1 LTAREAD
8 FEPNRQDNDIFQ
20 LSRNI
25 NVGFFAT
32 VVLKDYVAAILN
44 TPRADSEWWLNLG
57 AEIKSGGQ
65 RLERGTGSVV
75 STEFAVLYHWHAALS
90 AADDQWMEEIIRQAI
105 PELKDIDDMTP
116 EMMTRVYMVSIQLTL
131 TTYAPDTNHCCR
143 CSVTTSQRPQP
154 RSGSSEVSREER
166 MEASVTTIWLKSSRT
181 VLKSLLTL
189 SVPMAHLLACDV
201 LTSWAC
207 CRRVTS
213 STSAP

>member
-1 LTAREAD
+1 M
-8 FEPNRQDNDIFQ
+8 
-20 LSRNI
+20 
-25 NVGFFAT
+25 
-32 VVLKDYVAAILN
+32 LKDYVAAILN

-57 AEIKSGGQ
+57 AEIKAGGQ

-116 EMMTRVYMVSIQLTL
+116 EMMTRVYMVSIQLPL
-131 TTYAPDTNHCCR
+131 LSYALDTNDNYR
-143 CSVTTSQRPQP
+143 CSVTTSQRLPP

-166 MEASVTTIWLKSSRT
+166 TEASVTTISQKSSRT

-189 SVPMAHLLACDV
+189 LVLTALLLACDV
-201 LTSWAC
+201 STSWAC
-207 CRRVTS
+207 CKRVTS
-213 STSAP
+213 STSAL

>member
-1 LTAREAD
+1 MTARETD

-116 EMMTRVYMVSIQLTL
+116 EMMTRTARRLWISSRASSRRLKATLYDASAVSTWARGVIPCSRSAARRSRLARDSSASTRACL
-131 TTYAPDTNHCCR
+131 TT
-143 CSVTTSQRPQP
+143 
-154 RSGSSEVSREER
+154 
-166 MEASVTTIWLKSSRT
+166 
-181 VLKSLLTL
+181 
-189 SVPMAHLLACDV
+189 LAC
-201 LTSWAC
+201 S
-207 CRRVTS
+207 
-213 STSAP
+213 

>member
-1 LTAREAD
+1 VSCWKSEVRCKREKLTVD
-8 FEPNRQDNDIFQ
+8 QNRQDNDIFQ

-105 PELKDIDDMTP
+105 PELGDIDDMTP
-116 EMMTRVYMVSIQLTL
+116 EMMTRVYMASI
-131 TTYAPDTNHCCR
+131 A
-143 CSVTTSQRPQP
+143 SAVTC
-154 RSGSSEVSREER
+154 
-166 MEASVTTIWLKSSRT
+166 AS
-181 VLKSLLTL
+181 
-189 SVPMAHLLACDV
+189 H
-201 LTSWAC
+201 
-207 CRRVTS
+207 
-213 STSAP
+213 